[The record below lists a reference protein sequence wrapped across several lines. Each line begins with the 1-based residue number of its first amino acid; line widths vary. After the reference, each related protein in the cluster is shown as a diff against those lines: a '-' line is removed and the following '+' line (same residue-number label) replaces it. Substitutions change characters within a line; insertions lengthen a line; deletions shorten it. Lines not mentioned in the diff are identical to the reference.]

1 MPAGP
6 SAKSAAPSRREL
18 NKAATRQAITDAALA
33 LLRSNGPG
41 NFTVEDIADAAG
53 ISRRTFFNY
62 FGSTEAAIAA
72 VTFGFLDK
80 ALQQFR
86 LRPAGEPFLE
96 SARAALVELADP
108 MTVAPMAELY
118 SLGQAHPQL
127 SRSELEAW
135 DHCTAQIIAAAR
147 ERFSGGTGVELDE
160 LYLRALAGSVISC
173 GKAAMDVWFARCG
186 GSLTPESL
194 SSLRQLLID
203 SMSLLGS
210 GFARPDTFQATP
222 PAGQLHRHPFPQI
235 GTDMALLLYRLGK
248 FSYRH
253 RWLVISLWLAAMLA
267 VGGAA
272 AAFHGTLSNNFQ
284 IPGTE
289 TQQMA
294 DKLKKELP
302 TSSGGSAS
310 VVFEANGAQFSQ
322 AGKDAVSAAL
332 TELKTLPDV
341 QGTVD
346 PFATQAQLDK
356 AAADLAAGKEQ
367 SAAGKA
373 HAG

>member
-1 MPAGP
+1 VPAFPSP
-6 SAKSAAPSRREL
+6 SAAAHPLPAPSDPPPDAQPDTEPAPAPSRREL

-108 MTVAPMAELY
+108 MTVAPLAELY
-118 SLGQAHPQL
+118 SLGQANPQL

-135 DHCTAQIIAAAR
+135 DHCTAQIISAAR
-147 ERFSGGTGVELDE
+147 ERSSGAGVELDE

-186 GSLTPESL
+186 GSLTPDSL

-210 GFARPDTFQATP
+210 GFARPDTGTQATIQATT
-222 PAGQLHRHPFPQI
+222 PADTSTATPSPDRH
-235 GTDMALLLYRLGK
+235 
-248 FSYRH
+248 
-253 RWLVISLWLAAMLA
+253 
-267 VGGAA
+267 
-272 AAFHGTLSNNFQ
+272 
-284 IPGTE
+284 
-289 TQQMA
+289 
-294 DKLKKELP
+294 
-302 TSSGGSAS
+302 
-310 VVFEANGAQFSQ
+310 
-322 AGKDAVSAAL
+322 
-332 TELKTLPDV
+332 
-341 QGTVD
+341 
-346 PFATQAQLDK
+346 
-356 AAADLAAGKEQ
+356 
-367 SAAGKA
+367 
-373 HAG
+373 